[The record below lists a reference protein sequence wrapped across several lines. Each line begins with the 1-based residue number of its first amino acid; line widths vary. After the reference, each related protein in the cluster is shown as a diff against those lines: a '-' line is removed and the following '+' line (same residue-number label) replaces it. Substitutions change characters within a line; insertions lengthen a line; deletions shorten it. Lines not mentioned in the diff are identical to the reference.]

1 MNAGRYVLQ
10 RGLTLIE
17 LMFAVAVLAILLG
30 IGAPSFVD
38 MVRANR
44 TTTLTND
51 LVVAM
56 ATARSEAM
64 KRGGPVSVC
73 ATTNGTACGGSDYG
87 RGTMIFTDE
96 TGVAGQLDSTDQ
108 LIQVLEGAPA
118 DYAAAGS
125 TAFIRFFPNGRTE
138 PAGDKVLDI
147 ERTGCS
153 GNKAR
158 VLTVTAVGR
167 VTTRV
172 GAC

>member
-1 MNAGRYVLQ
+1 MHTGMAVRQ
-10 RGLTLIE
+10 RGVTLIE
-17 LMFAVAVLAILLG
+17 LMFAIAVLAILLG

-44 TTTLTND
+44 TTTLTNE

-56 ATARSEAM
+56 ATARSEAV
-64 KRGGPVSVC
+64 KRGGPVTVC
-73 ATTNGTACGGSDYG
+73 ASTGDGACGGTDYG
-87 RGTMIFTDE
+87 RGTLIFTDE
-96 TGVAGQLDSTDQ
+96 TGVAGQLDGTDQ
-108 LIQVLEGAPA
+108 LIQVVDGAPA
-118 DYAAAGS
+118 DYVAAGS

-153 GNKAR
+153 GDRAR

-167 VTTRV
+167 VTTGV